1 MIPPGTEKLVLQSCL
16 RFVLCMFQVMLTL
29 EAVHLQNAMCAPL
42 PGLPLLPSSGAAP
55 QPPQTDDELLLGP
68 SQRSPTLPSSFD
80 MLSMCFNNL
89 FTQLPRI
96 NLDSLLLAWLT
107 LDDEAC
113 FEVKGEV
120 LFDATRVPS
129 IPLNS
134 HAVSAL
140 LAALA
145 WAPSPVP
152 VKTWVLAF
160 HTLSLLA
167 NLKCGGGGGGTEQTG
182 GERWL
187 ASCMVADPNIMTV
200 LSKFLSSAS
209 GDQVRAYFKEWNIK
223 STLTDIGYAFYFS
236 LNNIY

>member
-1 MIPPGTEKLVLQSCL
+1 MHVSGDADLGSC
-16 RFVLCMFQVMLTL
+16 
-29 EAVHLQNAMCAPL
+29 PL
-42 PGLPLLPSSGAAP
+42 AECCVCISTRTPSAAFCCCCSSA
-55 QPPQTDDELLLGP
+55 PQTDDELLLGP
-68 SQRSPTLPSSFD
+68 SHHSPTLPSSFD
-80 MLSMCFNNL
+80 MLSMCFKNL

-107 LDDEAC
+107 LDDETC

-120 LFDATRVPS
+120 LFDAMRVPS

-152 VKTWVLAF
+152 VRKWVLAF
-160 HTLSLLA
+160 HTL
-167 NLKCGGGGGGTEQTG
+167 KCGGGLGRTEQTG

-187 ASCMVADPNIMTV
+187 ASCMAADLNIMIV

-209 GDQVRAYFKEWNIK
+209 GDQVGTYFREWNI
-223 STLTDIGYAFYFS
+223 LRFI
-236 LNNIY
+236 LV